1 MFLEHS
7 RFELAMPLPS
17 HLQNH
22 IVVAYLGLRD
32 LVDEMELIA
41 TRGIASSGT
50 GRRMT
55 PLPAGEWE
63 RMEPRLR
70 QIVAEARTLAEQY
83 APDRL
88 HEYETRGPIGQT
100 RSWLSILLGRL
111 EDVLRDL
118 SPQRLSRFGALD
130 AAFSADLDER
140 LPRCQADIDSLR
152 RGKEERG

>member
-1 MFLEHS
+1 MFFEH
-7 RFELAMPLPS
+7 RRGEHAMPLPT

-32 LVDEMELIA
+32 LVDEMEAIA

-70 QIVAEARTLAEQY
+70 KIVAEARSLAELY
-83 APDRL
+83 APARL
-88 HEYETRGPIGQT
+88 HEYEAPGPIGQT
-100 RSWLSILLGRL
+100 RSWLSIQLGR
-111 EDVLRDL
+111 
-118 SPQRLSRFGALD
+118 
-130 AAFSADLDER
+130 
-140 LPRCQADIDSLR
+140 
-152 RGKEERG
+152 

>member
-1 MFLEHS
+1 
-7 RFELAMPLPS
+7 MPLPT

-32 LVDEMELIA
+32 LVDEMESIA

-70 QIVAEARTLAEQY
+70 QIVAEARALAERY

-88 HEYETRGPIGQT
+88 REYETRGPIGQT
-100 RSWLSILLGRL
+100 RSWLSIQLGRL
-111 EDVLRDL
+111 EDALRDL

-130 AAFSADLDER
+130 AAFSADLEQR
-140 LPRCQADIDSLR
+140 LPRCQDEIDALR
-152 RGKEERG
+152 GRKEEKE